1 MNRLFWILPL
11 ILAISCSK
19 GKKIE
24 VTGTVL
30 NANQEMIYLDEQ
42 GLASIR
48 PADSASI
55 KMDGSFKLKD
65 RIEQPTFYNLHLGN
79 QKIIPLLLNPGDVAQ
94 VQSDADGFSSGYSI
108 SGSYESV
115 QIQDLNLTL
124 SRTIR
129 SIDSL
134 QKLLGNNPE
143 IDDEFMAMINES
155 YQEVIDAQRKKN
167 VKFVLDNRDNM
178 VAIYALYQRIGED
191 FVLNRNRDIQML
203 KITAQI
209 LDTIYPESEHVKALK
224 RNAAQL
230 EQDLYSEKIR
240 NLITNS
246 ESTTPEI
253 RLPDPF
259 GDTISLQSLKGKVVL
274 LSFWASWNEESVA
287 DNIPLKDIYKAYH
300 SSGFEIYQVSFDNE
314 FQPWMRA
321 IQYDE
326 LPWINVSEL
335 SYPESIVGSL
345 YNVTELPTTY
355 LIDREGAILSRNP
368 TLNELYSV
376 LPGLLN

>member
-24 VTGTVL
+24 VTGTIL
-30 NANQEMIYLDEQ
+30 NANQEIIYLDEQ

-167 VKFVLDNRDNM
+167 VKFALDNRDNM